1 MYICSKTKSRVE
13 VGFKNSL
20 EINQMPKD
28 ILLPEK
34 ELKAFVP
41 SFVRRGL
48 IMGIDEDISEKEIA
62 EVAIEAEYIKYWV
75 LEDSTKEIEI
85 PISKKM
91 IPNGYS
97 TDR

>member
-20 EINQMPKD
+20 ETNQMPKD

-34 ELKAFVP
+34 GLKAFVP

-48 IMGIDEDISEKEIA
+48 IMDIDEDISEKEIA
-62 EVAIEAEYIKYWV
+62 EAAIEAEYIKLGV
-75 LEDSTKEIEI
+75 RRLNERNRNPDPRK
-85 PISKKM
+85 
-91 IPNGYS
+91 
-97 TDR
+97 